1 VKREPDAV
9 FREDA
14 LRRYAIAR
22 QREQPLREV
31 SARVRAALWVCAA
44 LLAVALLGIAL
55 YIVTLIR

>member
-22 QREQPLREV
+22 RRQQPLREI
-31 SARVRAALWVCAA
+31 SGRLQAALWVCAA
-44 LLAVALLGIAL
+44 LLAGALLGIAL
-55 YIVTLIR
+55 YVVALIR